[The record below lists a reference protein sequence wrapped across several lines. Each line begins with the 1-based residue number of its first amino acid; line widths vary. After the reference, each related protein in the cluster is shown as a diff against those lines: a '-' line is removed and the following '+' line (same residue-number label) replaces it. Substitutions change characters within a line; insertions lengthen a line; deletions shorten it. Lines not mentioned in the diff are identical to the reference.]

1 MAYVKRYEDWE
12 LDQEKE
18 DDDQLVAKAKMGGST
33 GKDAVAGLVKS
44 AEAYF
49 EAGNNAKAI
58 ELWAKLLEI
67 AEMTGD
73 KELYYK
79 ATERMGNIG

>member
-12 LDQEKE
+12 LDQEVE
-18 DDDQLVAKAKMGGST
+18 NDDQLVIKAKMGGSSA
-33 GKDAVAGLVKS
+33 KDAVVGLIKS
-44 AEAYF
+44 AEAYY
-49 EAGNNAKAI
+49 EAGNNAKSI